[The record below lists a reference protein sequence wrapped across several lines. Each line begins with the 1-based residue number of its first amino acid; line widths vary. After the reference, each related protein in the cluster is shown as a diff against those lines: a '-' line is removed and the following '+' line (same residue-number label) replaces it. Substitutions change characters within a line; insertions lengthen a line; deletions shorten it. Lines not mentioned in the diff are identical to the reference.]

1 MMRRACPRSRQ
12 TPRAGACAPAPASS
26 PPPVPSFAPPG
37 FVVNLQPSS
46 DCVHPDVTADC
57 SGDFCRVPAGCFI
70 LGAPRDEYAAA
81 RYDDV
86 QVPVTLTRPFEIG
99 RYEVT
104 NEQWLEAGFELPA
117 RDFDVGTCRDAQCP
131 ISNIN
136 FFEAVAF
143 ANHYSE
149 LQGLGPCF
157 ELRECT
163 GTFGSGSVCN
173 RAGNSTPWA
182 AT

>member
-1 MMRRACPRSRQ
+1 M
-12 TPRAGACAPAPASS
+12 
-26 PPPVPSFAPPG
+26 
-37 FVVNLQPSS
+37 
-46 DCVHPDVTADC
+46 
-57 SGDFCRVPAGCFI
+57 
-70 LGAPRDEYAAA
+70 
-81 RYDDV
+81 
-86 QVPVTLTRPFEIG
+86 TLTRPFEIG

-149 LQGLGPCF
+149 LQCLEPCF